1 VSATSVAITTFLGF
15 ELPSASLFEGPP
27 EETLPEAYGPGEPEE
42 ADDEATDEGVM
53 DVTNAIFR
61 EDNDDVDE
69 EQEDFDVA
77 EEENEKEVAHGG
89 EEEEQEQ
96 EGGDGAEEEEKVGN
110 GKEEEEQA
118 VVGLEAK
125 EEQPVHGTEV
135 ENAAMVMQ
143 AFGVTSLVGVGN
155 FFSYIFPDVVETSS
169 NLAVDAAGV
178 AGHTAPESADAGIPA
193 PDLAQPDAG
202 EAEETRPQ
210 VVADAPSQLI
220 REICNCGCLTL
231 VPVRLPHGQ
240 TQGWLK
246 SVPLQ
251 LMLGKQ

>member
-96 EGGDGAEEEEKVGN
+96 EGGDGTEEEEKVSN
-110 GKEEEEQA
+110 AEEEEEQA

-143 AFGVTSLVGVGN
+143 AFGVTSLVGVGK
-155 FFSYIFPDVVETSS
+155 FLCVFVCI
-169 NLAVDAAGV
+169 
-178 AGHTAPESADAGIPA
+178 
-193 PDLAQPDAG
+193 
-202 EAEETRPQ
+202 
-210 VVADAPSQLI
+210 
-220 REICNCGCLTL
+220 L
-231 VPVRLPHGQ
+231 V
-240 TQGWLK
+240 
-246 SVPLQ
+246 
-251 LMLGKQ
+251 